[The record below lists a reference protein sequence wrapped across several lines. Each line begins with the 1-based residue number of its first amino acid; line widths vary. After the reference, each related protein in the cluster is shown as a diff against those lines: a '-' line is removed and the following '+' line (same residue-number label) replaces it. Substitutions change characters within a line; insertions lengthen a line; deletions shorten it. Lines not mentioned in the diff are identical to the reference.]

1 MERWSYISLLF
12 VALLFGSTQQLRS
25 AEGAL
30 RLRLN
35 CKAAIECGAISKG
48 DTIAIKGFTWGELST
63 APLSYG
69 IVKGRSIIL
78 TLQNA
83 KCGEYVVE
91 LRRSAGG
98 SSGVSAEDGINGA
111 SVEDGSNGASAAG
124 GRVRNVMEF
133 FVSDAE
139 SHREEKYAISYKNDA
154 FYAQALEGAAENGL
168 LAELN
173 ASIRDFSA
181 GTIGNKQAKEALD
194 SIYSKALASDSSALF
209 TSLCRLS
216 LDNRCRSVRYIRSVL
231 PLEDPRVLYTN
242 FVKSSVESYLKS
254 LERNS
259 TEALTF
265 IAEDLVQSAHSTLKP
280 YIALQIFNL
289 FKEAEI
295 MGQEAVAVEI
305 AKRYLLNDKSGS
317 IEEMLG
323 YETYFGIM
331 AFVQMNEHSLIGMQA
346 PQIELPDSL
355 GCLHSIPECGE
366 GADDASPFLQLF
378 YFYTSNCS
386 SCRATT
392 PLLAELLQRYEGI
405 PIRIYA
411 IFTGSNRSEWMNES
425 AKFSLIKNPLVERID
440 LWDPEVESNFP
451 LLYGVIS
458 TPQMLLT
465 TDKGIIVGRRLTPKS
480 LEQLLEAINE
490 N

>member
-25 AEGAL
+25 AEGAF

-91 LRRSAGG
+91 LRKR
-98 SSGVSAEDGINGA
+98 
-111 SVEDGSNGASAAG
+111 AG
-124 GRVRNVMEF
+124 GRVRNIMEF
-133 FVSDAE
+133 FVSEAE
-139 SHREEKYAISYKNDA
+139 SHREERYSISYKNDA

-173 ASIRDFSA
+173 ASIRDYAA
-181 GTIGNKQAKEALD
+181 GKIGNGQAKEALD
-194 SIYSKALASDSSALF
+194 SIYSKALAGDSSALF

-265 IAEDLVQSAHSTLKP
+265 IAEDLVQSAHSKLKP

-323 YETYFGIM
+323 YEAYFGIM

-366 GADDASPFLQLF
+366 GADEASPFLQLF

-392 PLLAELLQRYEGI
+392 PLLAELLQRYSGI
-405 PIRIYA
+405 PIKIYA
-411 IFTGSNRSEWMNES
+411 IFTGSSRGEWMSEC

>member
-91 LRRSAGG
+91 LRKR
-98 SSGVSAEDGINGA
+98 V
-111 SVEDGSNGASAAG
+111 G
-124 GRVRNVMEF
+124 GRVRNIMEF

-173 ASIRDFSA
+173 ASIRDYAA
-181 GTIGNKQAKEALD
+181 GKIGNGQAKEALD

-366 GADDASPFLQLF
+366 GADEASPFLQLF

-392 PLLAELLQRYEGI
+392 PLLAELLQRYSGI
-405 PIRIYA
+405 PIKIYA
-411 IFTGSNRSEWMNES
+411 IFTGSSRGEWMSEC

>member
-25 AEGAL
+25 AEGAF

-91 LRRSAGG
+91 LRKR
-98 SSGVSAEDGINGA
+98 
-111 SVEDGSNGASAAG
+111 AG

-139 SHREEKYAISYKNDA
+139 SHREEHYSISYKNDA
-154 FYAQALEGAAENGL
+154 FYAQELEGAAENGL

-173 ASIRDFSA
+173 ASIRDYAA
-181 GTIGNKQAKEALD
+181 GKIDNGQAKEALD
-194 SIYSKALASDSSALF
+194 SIYSKALAGDSSALF

-331 AFVQMNEHSLIGMQA
+331 AFVQMNEHSLIGMKA

-366 GADDASPFLQLF
+366 GADEASPSLQLF

>member
-25 AEGAL
+25 AEGAF

-63 APLSYG
+63 ASLSYG

-91 LRRSAGG
+91 LRKRAG
-98 SSGVSAEDGINGA
+98 
-111 SVEDGSNGASAAG
+111 GSNGASAEG
-124 GRVRNVMEF
+124 GRVRNIMEF

-139 SHREEKYAISYKNDA
+139 SHREERYAISYKNDA
-154 FYAQALEGAAENGL
+154 FYAQVLEGAAENGL

-181 GTIGNKQAKEALD
+181 GIIGNKEAKEALD

-265 IAEDLVQSAHSTLKP
+265 IAEDLVQSAHSKLKP

-392 PLLAELLQRYEGI
+392 PLLAELLQRYSGI
-405 PIRIYA
+405 PIKIYA
-411 IFTGSNRSEWMNES
+411 IFTGSNRSEWMSEC

-458 TPQMLLT
+458 TPQMLLA

>member
-25 AEGAL
+25 AEGAF

-91 LRRSAGG
+91 LRKR
-98 SSGVSAEDGINGA
+98 
-111 SVEDGSNGASAAG
+111 AG

-139 SHREEKYAISYKNDA
+139 SHREERYAISYKNDA

-181 GTIGNKQAKEALD
+181 GIIGNKEAKEALD

-305 AKRYLLNDKSGS
+305 AKRYLLNDKSGG

-366 GADDASPFLQLF
+366 GADEASPFLQLF

-392 PLLAELLQRYEGI
+392 PLLAELLQRYSGI
-405 PIRIYA
+405 PIKIYA
-411 IFTGSNRSEWMNES
+411 IFTGSSRGEWMSEC

>member
-25 AEGAL
+25 AEGAF

-91 LRRSAGG
+91 LRKR
-98 SSGVSAEDGINGA
+98 V
-111 SVEDGSNGASAAG
+111 G
-124 GRVRNVMEF
+124 GRVRNIMEF

-181 GTIGNKQAKEALD
+181 GIIGNREAKEALD

-265 IAEDLVQSAHSTLKP
+265 IAEDLVQSAHSKLKP

-323 YETYFGIM
+323 YEAYFGIM

-366 GADDASPFLQLF
+366 GADEASPFLQLF

-392 PLLAELLQRYEGI
+392 PLLAELLQRYSGI
-405 PIRIYA
+405 PIKIYA
-411 IFTGSNRSEWMNES
+411 IFTGSSRGEWMSEC

>member
-25 AEGAL
+25 AEGAF

-78 TLQNA
+78 NMQNA

-91 LRRSAGG
+91 LRKR
-98 SSGVSAEDGINGA
+98 
-111 SVEDGSNGASAAG
+111 AG
-124 GRVRNVMEF
+124 GRVRNIMEF

-355 GCLHSIPECGE
+355 GCLHSIPKCDE
-366 GADDASPFLQLF
+366 GADEASPFLQLF

-386 SCRATT
+386 SCRTTT
-392 PLLAELLQRYEGI
+392 PLLAELLQRYSGI
-405 PIRIYA
+405 PIKIYA
-411 IFTGSNRSEWMNES
+411 IFTGSNRSEWMSEC

>member
-25 AEGAL
+25 AEGAF

-91 LRRSAGG
+91 LRRR
-98 SSGVSAEDGINGA
+98 V
-111 SVEDGSNGASAAG
+111 G
-124 GRVRNVMEF
+124 GRVRNIMEF

-181 GTIGNKQAKEALD
+181 GTIGNKEAKEALD

-323 YETYFGIM
+323 YEAYFGIM

-366 GADDASPFLQLF
+366 GADEASPSLQLF

-392 PLLAELLQRYEGI
+392 PLLAELLQRYSGI
-405 PIRIYA
+405 PIKIYA
-411 IFTGSNRSEWMNES
+411 IFTGSSRGEWMSEC

>member
-25 AEGAL
+25 AEGAF

-91 LRRSAGG
+91 LRKRAGG
-98 SSGVSAEDGINGA
+98 K
-111 SVEDGSNGASAAG
+111 
-124 GRVRNVMEF
+124 VRNIMEF

-181 GTIGNKQAKEALD
+181 GIIGNREAKEALD

-355 GCLHSIPECGE
+355 GCLHSIPKCDE
-366 GADDASPFLQLF
+366 GADGASPFLQLF

-392 PLLAELLQRYEGI
+392 PLLAELLQRYSGI
-405 PIRIYA
+405 PIKIYA
-411 IFTGSNRSEWMNES
+411 IFTGSNRSEWMSEC

>member
-25 AEGAL
+25 AEGAF

-91 LRRSAGG
+91 LRKR
-98 SSGVSAEDGINGA
+98 
-111 SVEDGSNGASAAG
+111 AG

-181 GTIGNKQAKEALD
+181 GIIGNKEAKEALD

-305 AKRYLLNDKSGS
+305 AKRYLLNDKSGG

-323 YETYFGIM
+323 YEAYFGIM

-366 GADDASPFLQLF
+366 GADEASPFLQLF

-392 PLLAELLQRYEGI
+392 PLLAELLQRYSGI
-405 PIRIYA
+405 PIKIYA
-411 IFTGSNRSEWMNES
+411 IFTGSSRGEWMSEC

>member
-25 AEGAL
+25 AEGAF

-91 LRRSAGG
+91 LRKR
-98 SSGVSAEDGINGA
+98 
-111 SVEDGSNGASAAG
+111 AG
-124 GRVRNVMEF
+124 GRVRNIMEF

-173 ASIRDFSA
+173 ASIRDYAA
-181 GTIGNKQAKEALD
+181 GKIGNAQAKEALD

-355 GCLHSIPECGE
+355 GCLHSIPKCDE
-366 GADDASPFLQLF
+366 GADEASPFLQLF

-392 PLLAELLQRYEGI
+392 PLLAELLQRYSGI
-405 PIRIYA
+405 PIKIYA
-411 IFTGSNRSEWMNES
+411 IFTGSNRSEWMSEC

>member
-25 AEGAL
+25 AEGAF

-91 LRRSAGG
+91 LRKR
-98 SSGVSAEDGINGA
+98 
-111 SVEDGSNGASAAG
+111 AG
-124 GRVRNVMEF
+124 GRVRNIMEF

-181 GTIGNKQAKEALD
+181 GIIDNKEAKEALD

-366 GADDASPFLQLF
+366 GADEASPSLQLF

-392 PLLAELLQRYEGI
+392 PLLAELLQRYSGI
-405 PIRIYA
+405 PIKIYA
-411 IFTGSNRSEWMNES
+411 IFTGSSRSEWMSEC

>member
-25 AEGAL
+25 AEGAF

-48 DTIAIKGFTWGELST
+48 DTIAIKGFTWGEHSA

-91 LRRSAGG
+91 LRKR
-98 SSGVSAEDGINGA
+98 
-111 SVEDGSNGASAAG
+111 AG

-173 ASIRDFSA
+173 ASIRDYAA
-181 GTIGNKQAKEALD
+181 GKIDNGQAKEALD

-366 GADDASPFLQLF
+366 GADEASPSLQLF

-392 PLLAELLQRYEGI
+392 PLLAELLQRYSGI
-405 PIRIYA
+405 PIKIYA
-411 IFTGSNRSEWMNES
+411 IFTGSSRGEWMSEC

>member
-25 AEGAL
+25 AEGAF

-91 LRRSAGG
+91 LRRR
-98 SSGVSAEDGINGA
+98 
-111 SVEDGSNGASAAG
+111 AG
-124 GRVRNVMEF
+124 GRVRNIMEF

-181 GTIGNKQAKEALD
+181 GTIGNKEAKEALD

-323 YETYFGIM
+323 YEAYFGIM

-355 GCLHSIPECGE
+355 GCLHSIPECGD
-366 GADDASPFLQLF
+366 GADEASPFLQLF

-392 PLLAELLQRYEGI
+392 PLLAELLQRYSGI
-405 PIRIYA
+405 PIKIYA
-411 IFTGSNRSEWMNES
+411 IFTGSNRSEWMSEC

>member
-25 AEGAL
+25 AEGAF

-91 LRRSAGG
+91 LRKR
-98 SSGVSAEDGINGA
+98 
-111 SVEDGSNGASAAG
+111 AG
-124 GRVRNVMEF
+124 GRVRNIMEF

-154 FYAQALEGAAENGL
+154 FYAQELEGAAENGL

-181 GTIGNKQAKEALD
+181 GIIGNKEAKEALD

-305 AKRYLLNDKSGS
+305 AKRYLLNDESGS

-323 YETYFGIM
+323 YEAYFGIM

-366 GADDASPFLQLF
+366 GADEASPFLQLF

-392 PLLAELLQRYEGI
+392 PLLAELLQRYSGI
-405 PIRIYA
+405 PIKIYA
-411 IFTGSNRSEWMNES
+411 IFTGSSRGEWMSEC

>member
-25 AEGAL
+25 AEGAF

-91 LRRSAGG
+91 LRKR
-98 SSGVSAEDGINGA
+98 
-111 SVEDGSNGASAAG
+111 AG
-124 GRVRNVMEF
+124 GRVRNIMEF

-305 AKRYLLNDKSGS
+305 AKRYLLNDESGS

-366 GADDASPFLQLF
+366 GADEASPFLQLF

-392 PLLAELLQRYEGI
+392 PLLAELLQRYSGI
-405 PIRIYA
+405 PIKIYA
-411 IFTGSNRSEWMNES
+411 IFTGSSRGEWMSEC

>member
-25 AEGAL
+25 AEGAF

-91 LRRSAGG
+91 LRKR
-98 SSGVSAEDGINGA
+98 
-111 SVEDGSNGASAAG
+111 AG
-124 GRVRNVMEF
+124 GRVRNIMEF

-181 GTIGNKQAKEALD
+181 GIIGNKQAKEALD

-305 AKRYLLNDKSGS
+305 AKRYLLNDESGG

-366 GADDASPFLQLF
+366 GADEASPFLQLF

-392 PLLAELLQRYEGI
+392 PLLAELLQRYSGI
-405 PIRIYA
+405 PIKIYA
-411 IFTGSNRSEWMNES
+411 IFTGSSRSEWMSEC

>member
-25 AEGAL
+25 AEGAF

-91 LRRSAGG
+91 LRKR
-98 SSGVSAEDGINGA
+98 V
-111 SVEDGSNGASAAG
+111 G

-173 ASIRDFSA
+173 ASIRDYAA
-181 GTIGNKQAKEALD
+181 GKIGNGQAKEALD

-305 AKRYLLNDKSGS
+305 AKRYLLNDESGG

-323 YETYFGIM
+323 DETYFGIM

-366 GADDASPFLQLF
+366 GADEASPFLQLF

-392 PLLAELLQRYEGI
+392 PLLAELLQRYSGI
-405 PIRIYA
+405 PIKIYA
-411 IFTGSNRSEWMNES
+411 IFTGSSRGEWMSEC

>member
-25 AEGAL
+25 AEGAF

-91 LRRSAGG
+91 LRKR
-98 SSGVSAEDGINGA
+98 V
-111 SVEDGSNGASAAG
+111 G
-124 GRVRNVMEF
+124 GRVRNIMEF

-181 GTIGNKQAKEALD
+181 GIIGNKEAKEALD

-355 GCLHSIPECGE
+355 GCLHSIPQCGE
-366 GADDASPFLQLF
+366 GADGASPFLQLF

-392 PLLAELLQRYEGI
+392 PLLAELLQRYSGI
-405 PIRIYA
+405 PIKIYA
-411 IFTGSNRSEWMNES
+411 IFTGSSRGEWMSEC

>member
-91 LRRSAGG
+91 LRKR
-98 SSGVSAEDGINGA
+98 
-111 SVEDGSNGASAAG
+111 AG

-181 GTIGNKQAKEALD
+181 GIIGNKEAKDALD

-366 GADDASPFLQLF
+366 GADEASPSLQLF

-392 PLLAELLQRYEGI
+392 PLLAELLQRYSGI
-405 PIRIYA
+405 PIKIYA
-411 IFTGSNRSEWMNES
+411 IFTGSSRGEWMSEC

>member
-25 AEGAL
+25 AEGAF

-91 LRRSAGG
+91 LRKR
-98 SSGVSAEDGINGA
+98 V
-111 SVEDGSNGASAAG
+111 G

-139 SHREEKYAISYKNDA
+139 SHREEHYSISYKNDA

-173 ASIRDFSA
+173 ASIRDYAA
-181 GTIGNKQAKEALD
+181 GKIGNGQAKEALD

-323 YETYFGIM
+323 YEAYFGIM

-366 GADDASPFLQLF
+366 GADEASPFLQLF

-392 PLLAELLQRYEGI
+392 PLLAELLQRYSGI
-405 PIRIYA
+405 PIKIYA
-411 IFTGSNRSEWMNES
+411 IFTGSSRGEWMSEC

>member
-25 AEGAL
+25 AEGAF

-91 LRRSAGG
+91 LRKR
-98 SSGVSAEDGINGA
+98 
-111 SVEDGSNGASAAG
+111 AG
-124 GRVRNVMEF
+124 GRVRNIMEF

-173 ASIRDFSA
+173 ASIRDYAA
-181 GTIGNKQAKEALD
+181 GKIGNGQTKEELD
-194 SIYSKALASDSSALF
+194 SIYSKALAGDSSALF

-323 YETYFGIM
+323 YEAYFGIM

-366 GADDASPFLQLF
+366 GADEASPFLQLF

-392 PLLAELLQRYEGI
+392 PLLAELLQRYSGI
-405 PIRIYA
+405 PIKIYA
-411 IFTGSNRSEWMNES
+411 IFTGSSRGEWMSEC

>member
-48 DTIAIKGFTWGELST
+48 DTIAIKGFTWGELSA

-91 LRRSAGG
+91 LRKR
-98 SSGVSAEDGINGA
+98 V
-111 SVEDGSNGASAAG
+111 G

-154 FYAQALEGAAENGL
+154 FYAQTLEGAAENGL

-305 AKRYLLNDKSGS
+305 AKRYLLNDKSGG

-355 GCLHSIPECGE
+355 GCLHSIPKCDE
-366 GADDASPFLQLF
+366 GADGASPFLQLF

-386 SCRATT
+386 SCKATT
-392 PLLAELLQRYEGI
+392 PLLAELLQRYSGI
-405 PIRIYA
+405 PIKIYA
-411 IFTGSNRSEWMNES
+411 IFTGSNRSEWMSEC

-480 LEQLLEAINE
+480 LEQLLEAINK

>member
-25 AEGAL
+25 AEGAF

-91 LRRSAGG
+91 LRKR
-98 SSGVSAEDGINGA
+98 
-111 SVEDGSNGASAAG
+111 AG
-124 GRVRNVMEF
+124 GRVRNIMEF

-181 GTIGNKQAKEALD
+181 GIIGNKEAKEALD

-305 AKRYLLNDKSGS
+305 AKRYLLNDESGS

-366 GADDASPFLQLF
+366 GADEASPFLQLF

-392 PLLAELLQRYEGI
+392 PLLAELLQRYSGI
-405 PIRIYA
+405 PIKIYA
-411 IFTGSNRSEWMNES
+411 IFTGSSRGEWMSEC

>member
-25 AEGAL
+25 AEGAF

-91 LRRSAGG
+91 LRKR
-98 SSGVSAEDGINGA
+98 V
-111 SVEDGSNGASAAG
+111 G
-124 GRVRNVMEF
+124 GRVCNVMEF

-139 SHREEKYAISYKNDA
+139 SHREERYAISYKNDA

-181 GTIGNKQAKEALD
+181 GIIGNKEAKEALD

-305 AKRYLLNDKSGS
+305 AKRYLLNDKSGG

-366 GADDASPFLQLF
+366 GADEASPFLQLF

-392 PLLAELLQRYEGI
+392 PLLAELLQRYSGI
-405 PIRIYA
+405 PIKIYA
-411 IFTGSNRSEWMNES
+411 IFTGSNRSEWMSEC

-458 TPQMLLT
+458 TPQMLLA

-480 LEQLLEAINE
+480 LEQLLKAINE

>member
-25 AEGAL
+25 AEGAF

-91 LRRSAGG
+91 LRKR
-98 SSGVSAEDGINGA
+98 
-111 SVEDGSNGASAAG
+111 AG
-124 GRVRNVMEF
+124 GRVRNIMEF

-181 GTIGNKQAKEALD
+181 GIIGNKEAKEALD

-305 AKRYLLNDKSGS
+305 AKRYLLNDKSGG

-323 YETYFGIM
+323 YEAYFGIM

-355 GCLHSIPECGE
+355 GCLHSIPQCGE
-366 GADDASPFLQLF
+366 GADGASPFLQLF

-392 PLLAELLQRYEGI
+392 PLLAELLQRYSGI
-405 PIRIYA
+405 PIKIYA
-411 IFTGSNRSEWMNES
+411 IFTGSSRGEWMSEC

>member
-25 AEGAL
+25 AEGAF

-91 LRRSAGG
+91 LRKR
-98 SSGVSAEDGINGA
+98 
-111 SVEDGSNGASAAG
+111 AG
-124 GRVRNVMEF
+124 GRVRNIMEF

-181 GTIGNKQAKEALD
+181 GKIGNKEAKEALD

-366 GADDASPFLQLF
+366 GADEASPFLQLF

-392 PLLAELLQRYEGI
+392 PLLAELLQHYSGI
-405 PIRIYA
+405 PIKIYA
-411 IFTGSNRSEWMNES
+411 IFTGSNRSEWMSEC

>member
-25 AEGAL
+25 AEGAF

-91 LRRSAGG
+91 LRKR
-98 SSGVSAEDGINGA
+98 
-111 SVEDGSNGASAAG
+111 AG
-124 GRVRNVMEF
+124 GRVRNIMEF

-173 ASIRDFSA
+173 ASIRDYAA
-181 GTIGNKQAKEALD
+181 GKIDNGQAKEALD

-305 AKRYLLNDKSGS
+305 AKRYLLNDKSGG

-323 YETYFGIM
+323 YEAYFGIM

-355 GCLHSIPECGE
+355 GCLHSIPKCDE
-366 GADDASPFLQLF
+366 GADGASPFLQLF

-392 PLLAELLQRYEGI
+392 PLLAELLQRYSGI
-405 PIRIYA
+405 PIKIYA
-411 IFTGSNRSEWMNES
+411 IFTGSSRGEWMSEC

>member
-25 AEGAL
+25 AEGAF

-91 LRRSAGG
+91 LRKR
-98 SSGVSAEDGINGA
+98 
-111 SVEDGSNGASAAG
+111 AG

-173 ASIRDFSA
+173 ASIRDYAA
-181 GTIGNKQAKEALD
+181 GKIDNGQAKEALD

-323 YETYFGIM
+323 YEAYFGIM

-366 GADDASPFLQLF
+366 GADEASPFLQLF

-392 PLLAELLQRYEGI
+392 PLLAELLQRYSGI
-405 PIRIYA
+405 PIKIYA
-411 IFTGSNRSEWMNES
+411 IFTGSSRGEWMSEC

>member
-25 AEGAL
+25 AEGAF

-91 LRRSAGG
+91 LRKR
-98 SSGVSAEDGINGA
+98 
-111 SVEDGSNGASAAG
+111 AG
-124 GRVRNVMEF
+124 GRVRNIMEF

-173 ASIRDFSA
+173 ASIRDVSA

-216 LDNRCRSVRYIRSVL
+216 LDNRCRSVWYIRSVL

-366 GADDASPFLQLF
+366 GADEASPFLQLF

-392 PLLAELLQRYEGI
+392 PLLAELLQRYSGI
-405 PIRIYA
+405 PIKIYA
-411 IFTGSNRSEWMNES
+411 IFTGSSRGEWMSEC

>member
-25 AEGAL
+25 AEGAF

-48 DTIAIKGFTWGELST
+48 DTVAIKGFTWGELST

-91 LRRSAGG
+91 LRKR
-98 SSGVSAEDGINGA
+98 
-111 SVEDGSNGASAAG
+111 AG

-181 GTIGNKQAKEALD
+181 GIIGNKEAKEALD

-366 GADDASPFLQLF
+366 GADEASPSLQLF

-392 PLLAELLQRYEGI
+392 PLLAELLQRYSGI
-405 PIRIYA
+405 PIKIYA
-411 IFTGSNRSEWMNES
+411 IFTGSSRSEWMSEC

>member
-25 AEGAL
+25 AEGAF

-91 LRRSAGG
+91 LRKR
-98 SSGVSAEDGINGA
+98 
-111 SVEDGSNGASAAG
+111 AG

-173 ASIRDFSA
+173 ASIRDYAA
-181 GTIGNKQAKEALD
+181 GKIGNGQAKEALD

-366 GADDASPFLQLF
+366 GADEASPFLQLF

-392 PLLAELLQRYEGI
+392 PLLAELLQRYSGI
-405 PIRIYA
+405 PIKIYA
-411 IFTGSNRSEWMNES
+411 IFTGSNRSEWMSEC

>member
-25 AEGAL
+25 AEGAF

-91 LRRSAGG
+91 LRKR
-98 SSGVSAEDGINGA
+98 
-111 SVEDGSNGASAAG
+111 AG

-181 GTIGNKQAKEALD
+181 GIIGNKEAKEALD

-209 TSLCRLS
+209 TLLCRLS

-305 AKRYLLNDKSGS
+305 AKRYLLNDKSGG

-323 YETYFGIM
+323 YEAYFGIM

-366 GADDASPFLQLF
+366 GADEASPSLQLF

-392 PLLAELLQRYEGI
+392 PLLAELLQRYSGI
-405 PIRIYA
+405 PIKIYA
-411 IFTGSNRSEWMNES
+411 IFTGSSRGEWMSEC

>member
-25 AEGAL
+25 AEGAF

-91 LRRSAGG
+91 LRKR
-98 SSGVSAEDGINGA
+98 
-111 SVEDGSNGASAAG
+111 AG
-124 GRVRNVMEF
+124 GRVRNIMEF
-133 FVSDAE
+133 FVSEAK
-139 SHREEKYAISYKNDA
+139 SHREERYSISYKNDA

-181 GTIGNKQAKEALD
+181 GIIGNKEAKEALD

-305 AKRYLLNDKSGS
+305 AKRYLLNDESGG

-355 GCLHSIPECGE
+355 GCLHSIPKCDE
-366 GADDASPFLQLF
+366 GADGASPFLQLF

-392 PLLAELLQRYEGI
+392 PLLAELLQRYSGI
-405 PIRIYA
+405 PIKIYA
-411 IFTGSNRSEWMNES
+411 IFTGSSRGEWMSEC

>member
-25 AEGAL
+25 AEGAF

-91 LRRSAGG
+91 LRKR
-98 SSGVSAEDGINGA
+98 
-111 SVEDGSNGASAAG
+111 AG

-139 SHREEKYAISYKNDA
+139 SHREEHYSISYKNDA
-154 FYAQALEGAAENGL
+154 FYAQELEGAAENGL

-181 GTIGNKQAKEALD
+181 GIIGNKEAKDALD

-366 GADDASPFLQLF
+366 GADEASPSLQFF

-392 PLLAELLQRYEGI
+392 PLLAELLQRYSGI
-405 PIRIYA
+405 PIKIYA
-411 IFTGSNRSEWMNES
+411 IFTGSNRSEWMSEC

-458 TPQMLLT
+458 TPQMLLA

>member
-25 AEGAL
+25 AEGAF

-91 LRRSAGG
+91 LRKR
-98 SSGVSAEDGINGA
+98 V
-111 SVEDGSNGASAAG
+111 G
-124 GRVRNVMEF
+124 GRVRNIMEF

-173 ASIRDFSA
+173 ASIRDYAA
-181 GTIGNKQAKEALD
+181 GKIGNGQAKEALD

-305 AKRYLLNDKSGS
+305 AKRYLLNDESGG

-366 GADDASPFLQLF
+366 GADEASPFLQLF

-392 PLLAELLQRYEGI
+392 PLLAELLQRYSGI
-405 PIRIYA
+405 PIKIYA
-411 IFTGSNRSEWMNES
+411 IFTGSSRGEWMSEC

>member
-25 AEGAL
+25 AEGAF

-91 LRRSAGG
+91 LRKR
-98 SSGVSAEDGINGA
+98 
-111 SVEDGSNGASAAG
+111 AG

-139 SHREEKYAISYKNDA
+139 SHREERYAISYKNDA

-168 LAELN
+168 LAELT

-181 GTIGNKQAKEALD
+181 GTIGNKEAKEALD

-323 YETYFGIM
+323 YEAYFGIM

-366 GADDASPFLQLF
+366 GADEASPFLQLF

-392 PLLAELLQRYEGI
+392 PLLAELLQRYSGI
-405 PIRIYA
+405 PIKIYA
-411 IFTGSNRSEWMNES
+411 IFTGSSRGEWMSEC

>member
-25 AEGAL
+25 AEGAF

-91 LRRSAGG
+91 LRKR
-98 SSGVSAEDGINGA
+98 
-111 SVEDGSNGASAAG
+111 AG
-124 GRVRNVMEF
+124 GRVRNIMEF

-139 SHREEKYAISYKNDA
+139 SHREERYAISYKNDA

-173 ASIRDFSA
+173 ASIRDYAA
-181 GTIGNKQAKEALD
+181 GKIDNGQAKEALD

-216 LDNRCRSVRYIRSVL
+216 LDNRCRSVRYMRSVL

-280 YIALQIFNL
+280 YIALLIFNL

-305 AKRYLLNDKSGS
+305 AKRYLLNDKSGG

-366 GADDASPFLQLF
+366 GADEASPSLQLF

-392 PLLAELLQRYEGI
+392 PLLAELLQRYSGI
-405 PIRIYA
+405 PIKIYA
-411 IFTGSNRSEWMNES
+411 IFTGSNRSEWMSEC

>member
-25 AEGAL
+25 AEGAF

-48 DTIAIKGFTWGELST
+48 DTVAIKGFTWGELST

-91 LRRSAGG
+91 LRKR
-98 SSGVSAEDGINGA
+98 V
-111 SVEDGSNGASAAG
+111 G

-168 LAELN
+168 LAVLN

-181 GTIGNKQAKEALD
+181 GIIGNKEAKEALD

-355 GCLHSIPECGE
+355 GCLHSIPQCGE
-366 GADDASPFLQLF
+366 GSDGASPFLQLF

-392 PLLAELLQRYEGI
+392 PLLAELLQRYSGI
-405 PIRIYA
+405 PIKIYA
-411 IFTGSNRSEWMNES
+411 IFTGSSRGEWMSEC

-480 LEQLLEAINE
+480 LEQLLEAINK

>member
-25 AEGAL
+25 AEGAF

-91 LRRSAGG
+91 LRKR
-98 SSGVSAEDGINGA
+98 
-111 SVEDGSNGASAAG
+111 AG

-173 ASIRDFSA
+173 ASIRDYAA
-181 GTIGNKQAKEALD
+181 GKIGNGQAKEALD

-366 GADDASPFLQLF
+366 GADEASPFLQLF

-392 PLLAELLQRYEGI
+392 PLLAGLLQRYEGI

-425 AKFSLIKNPLVERID
+425 AKFSLIQNPLVERID